1 VNANVS
7 WAEAS
12 RNTGPSIHKSSDHHN
27 YGSAPG
33 EVVCKVVDSS
43 DTEAWTR
50 FVQSVPG
57 ANLGHAIEWKV
68 VMEKA
73 YRKRACY
80 LAAACSGQWVGVLPL
95 VHMKGPLTGNRM
107 VSLPFLDQAGILAAT
122 PEAEAAL
129 LEAATRLT
137 RESGARGIDF
147 RSTALPGSGDSKG
160 PERATLVLP
169 LPASP
174 DDLWKSFSPKVRNQV
189 RKSEKEGLAT
199 EAVDAC
205 RLDEFYPVF
214 ARNMRDLGSP
224 VHARRFLEMVLEAFG
239 PRATLYLTRD
249 GQKRAVGGAIALV
262 FRDTVTVPWASSLR
276 EAFPSCPNHSL
287 YWKVLSRAS
296 EEGAR
301 LFDFGRSH
309 VDSGTYKFKTQWGA
323 QPIPLL
329 WTSLDPLGRKEAQ
342 KVYKPAEHERLTT
355 LWSRLPVWLASWLG
369 PRVRRQLSN

>member
-1 VNANVS
+1 HS
-7 WAEAS
+7 L
-12 RNTGPSIHKSSDHHN
+12 
-27 YGSAPG
+27 
-33 EVVCKVVDSS
+33 
-43 DTEAWTR
+43 
-50 FVQSVPG
+50 PG
-57 ANLGHAIEWKV
+57 ANLGHAFEWKQ

-73 YRKRACY
+73 YRKRTCY
-80 LAAACSGQWVGVLPL
+80 LAATRSGQWLGILPL
-95 VHMKGPLTGNRM
+95 VHMRGPLTGNRL
-107 VSLPFLDQAGILAAT
+107 VSLPFLDQAGILAAS

-129 LEAATRLT
+129 LEAATRFA

-147 RSTALPGSGDSKG
+147 RSQASTEPGGSRG

-169 LPASP
+169 LLASP

-189 RKSEKEGLAT
+189 RKAEKEGLTT
-199 EAVDAC
+199 EAVEA
-205 RLDEFYPVF
+205 RGLDEFYPVF

-224 VHARRFLEMVLEAFG
+224 VHARRFFEMVLEAFG
-239 PRATLYLTRD
+239 TRAKLYVTRD
-249 GQKRAVGGAIALV
+249 GQKRAVGGAIALL

-287 YWKVLSRAS
+287 YWKVLSRAV

-323 QPIPLL
+323 QPISLL

-342 KVYKPAEHERLTT
+342 KVYKPAEHQRLTS